1 MSYHLIILPLAE
13 EDIRDAAF
21 WYNTEKEGLG
31 RMGVVLPRQVGSW
44 TPYLVPYLFQKATH
58 T

>member
-1 MSYHLIILPLAE
+1 MSYRLIILPLAE

-31 RMGVVLPRQVGSW
+31 KDF
-44 TPYLVPYLFQKATH
+44 LVALSEKLLLIEQNPHQYPVRYGL
-58 T
+58 

>member
-1 MSYHLIILPLAE
+1 MSYRLIILPLAE

-31 RMGVVLPRQVGSW
+31 QDF
-44 TPYLVPYLFQKATH
+44 LVALSEKLLLIEQNPHQYPVRYGL
-58 T
+58 